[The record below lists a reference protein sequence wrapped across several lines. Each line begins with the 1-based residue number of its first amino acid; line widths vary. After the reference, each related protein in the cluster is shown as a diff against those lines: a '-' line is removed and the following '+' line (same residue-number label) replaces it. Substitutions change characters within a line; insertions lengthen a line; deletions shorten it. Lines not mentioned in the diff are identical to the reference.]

1 LGHMENNSS
10 TKKSDLFGFGTVMYG
25 FTDLLVWHS
34 KDFLTL
40 LGHMFKDYLF
50 EQYKPARTLVYVDT
64 ELENRIIP
72 RSGALNSYLSL
83 IPFFIGSLGFLKQ
96 QFGRKVRQ
104 DVHLYFRDLKNLFS
118 DAGFVFENAPTRMK
132 YRQSPS
138 VGLKLLHFF
147 DRPRNCFPSLHV
159 ILVAYSYLKTKEL
172 VSKYSADESAHAKAD
187 IFLRQWSLSIIES
200 CLLTKQHGLR
210 DIAGGLATISAKC
223 PEFGQ
228 EDIKEIISLLFSEDS
243 SSFSGDT
250 VYLVKEEI
258 KSVYAELINSINIQ
272 KGDYRSAL
280 VNYIRSI

>member
-1 LGHMENNSS
+1 MEDNNI
-10 TKKSDLFGFGTVMYG
+10 KKSNLFGFGIVMYG
-25 FTDLLVWHS
+25 FVDLLFRHP
-34 KDFLTL
+34 KDFFIL
-40 LGHMFKDYLF
+40 LVHIWSDYI
-50 EQYKPARTLVYVDT
+50 YKEYKSVHSARYVDA
-64 ELENRIIP
+64 ELESRIIAQS
-72 RSGALNSYLSL
+72 RALNSYLSF
-83 IPFFIGSLGFLKQ
+83 IPFLIGSLGFLKW
-96 QFGRKVRQ
+96 QFGNEIRS
-104 DVHLYFRDLKNLFS
+104 DICLFMRDIKDLFS
-118 DAGFVFENAPTRMK
+118 DAGFVFENAPTRIQF
-132 YRQSPS
+132 RQSPG

-159 ILVAYSYLKTKEL
+159 ILAAYSYLKTKEL